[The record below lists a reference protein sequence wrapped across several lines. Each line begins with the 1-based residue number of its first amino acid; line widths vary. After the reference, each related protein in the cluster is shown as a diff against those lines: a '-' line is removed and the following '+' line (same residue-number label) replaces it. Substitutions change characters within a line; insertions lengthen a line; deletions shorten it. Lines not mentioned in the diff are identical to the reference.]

1 MVVGRR
7 RVAAASV
14 ATAYALHIYVLPS
27 TVFDLPDRLSRL
39 FRLIPHCRKVGVHP
53 SSGYFSWV
61 LVPHPYFP
69 RVLSLYSSPT
79 WSLSLEI
86 YDNPS
91 SSQIELHVRRKPGHI
106 AQPPLFRSALPASI
120 HPLLAHSP
128 SFTLT
133 LVPLSLVP
141 TACLGP
147 LAMSYTRIEVVDI
160 VLRSV
165 SKLRE
170 NDGLVVLVV
179 WVSISPSF
187 S

>member
-106 AQPPLFRSALPASI
+106 AQPPP
-120 HPLLAHSP
+120 PLSF
-128 SFTLT
+128 SFTRVYPSIARAFSFFYADSCT
-133 LVPLSLVP
+133 SFARTNCLSRSSRNVLYP
-141 TACLGP
+141 NWSSRYRTAVCLEIKRKRR
-147 LAMSYTRIEVVDI
+147 TRRT
-160 VLRSV
+160 RSL
-165 SKLRE
+165 S
-170 NDGLVVLVV
+170 
-179 WVSISPSF
+179 
-187 S
+187 